1 MQLHL
6 YRIINNVQQLKPEVG
21 PPALPAAYITKNIV
35 LYINN
40 IEHGH
45 QALERNRVKDSP

>member
-1 MQLHL
+1 MQLYL

-35 LYINN
+35 LYRYINN

-45 QALERNRVKDSP
+45 QALDLGAEPS